1 MIEYEVAGLIDHS
14 QNPATS
20 RFALSDT
27 LISGRE
33 IVLDLLSGSNKRR
46 VVNRNLATSS
56 MQPSAELA
64 EKLKQTL
71 DDLKLSVM
79 NAEGTSVDYDALRTS
94 EAYEKYHDECLSVLN
109 SFDPDLL
116 SSTEAR
122 RAFWI
127 NLYNALVIDA
137 VIDLGVKKSVAEG
150 RLGMLTF
157 FRHAAYSV
165 NGKRVSLEDIEH
177 GILRG
182 NKGNP
187 YVPGVHFRSSDARFK
202 WALPLD
208 PRVHFALNC
217 GGKSCPP
224 IRSFAAEKLDEQL
237 DIAARSFVNG
247 TVDIEPGSGMV
258 AASKIF
264 SWYAGDFGGRNGVV
278 DFLIHHLPN
287 GNRREFIT
295 TNRESIVLSY
305 KAYDWSLNGA

>member
-1 MIEYEVAGLIDHS
+1 MIEREVVGVINTP
-14 QNPATS
+14 QKPAS
-20 RFALSDT
+20 RWSVFSDT

-33 IVLDLLSGSNKRR
+33 FVLDLLSGSNKKR
-46 VVNRNLATSS
+46 VVNRNLATSG

-79 NAEGTSVDYDALRTS
+79 DAEGTSVDYDALRDS
-94 EAYEKYHDECLSVLN
+94 EAYEKYHVECLSVLN

-116 SSTEAR
+116 SSVQAR

-127 NLYNALVIDA
+127 NLYNALVLDA
-137 VIDLGVKKSVAEG
+137 VIDFGVKKSVTEG

-157 FRHAAYSV
+157 FRRAAYSV
-165 NGKRVSLEDIEH
+165 NGERVSLEDIEH

-187 YVPGVHFRSSDARFK
+187 YVPGVHFKSTDMRLK

-217 GGKSCPP
+217 GGRSCPP
-224 IRSFAAEKLDEQL
+224 IRSYTAEKLDEQL
-237 DIAARSFVNG
+237 DIAARSFVDG
-247 TVDIEPGSGMV
+247 TVDIEPGSGTV
-258 AASKIF
+258 TLSKIF
-264 SWYAGDFGGRNGVV
+264 RWYESDFGGRDGVV
-278 DFLIHHLPN
+278 EFLIRYLPDDE
-287 GNRREFIT
+287 RRR
-295 TNRESIVLSY
+295 NLVSSAGVLALEHRS
-305 KAYDWSLNGA
+305 YDWTLNGM